1 MPRRTKILA
10 TLGPSSS
17 DESVIKALIVAG
29 VNVFRLNFSHGSAQ
43 EHTARAKLIRRIS
56 RSLKTP
62 VGILCDMQ
70 GPKIRIGSFIDDK
83 KIDLIEG
90 SIFTLDSQVDP
101 QMGDENT
108 VFIAKDLL
116 EDIDTSDILLLD
128 DGRLTFQVNV
138 KTAHALECT
147 VIQGGIL
154 SSKKGVNKFG
164 GGLSAKATNRK
175 GQGRH

>member
-108 VFIAKDLL
+108 VLMQMIFFYLMMA
-116 EDIDTSDILLLD
+116 
-128 DGRLTFQVNV
+128 V
-138 KTAHALECT
+138 
-147 VIQGGIL
+147 
-154 SSKKGVNKFG
+154 
-164 GGLSAKATNRK
+164 
-175 GQGRH
+175 